1 MSVGS
6 MCPTLTPAAIT
17 GLHAPY
23 QPRHQ
28 GGDPGHDGP
37 RTESSASMSIPG
49 AAVRCPH
56 QKGPTHEETDMSF
69 QAYLDTIETKTGK
82 TPRTLV
88 EEANAKGL
96 GGPDA
101 KAGPVVAWLKEE

>member
-1 MSVGS
+1 
-6 MCPTLTPAAIT
+6 
-17 GLHAPY
+17 
-23 QPRHQ
+23 
-28 GGDPGHDGP
+28 
-37 RTESSASMSIPG
+37 MSIPG

-101 KAGPVVAWLKEE
+101 KAGPVVAWLKEEYGLGRGHAMALFYVIKNGTKIGTKHVGTGGAH